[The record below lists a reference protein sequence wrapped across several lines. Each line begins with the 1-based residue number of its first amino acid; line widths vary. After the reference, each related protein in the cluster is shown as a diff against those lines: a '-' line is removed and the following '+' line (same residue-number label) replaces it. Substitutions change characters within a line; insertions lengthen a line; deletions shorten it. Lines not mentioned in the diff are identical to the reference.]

1 VVIEEAYNGESAVEI
16 VLASKFQYEFIF
28 MDLQMPIMDGYQA
41 VHKLKAYEKTGK
53 INLRGTRIFAL
64 SAMTLTQFMT
74 NKDHTLFDKFLGK
87 PVEMQMLKELLK

>member
-1 VVIEEAYNGESAVEI
+1 MIEEAYNGESAVEI
-16 VLASKFQYEFIF
+16 VLASKFHYDVIF

-41 VHKLKAYEKTGK
+41 VHNLRAHDKAGK

-87 PVEMQMLKELLK
+87 PVEMQMLKEMLK